1 MNNLLTR
8 HSPVLVDCD
17 GDTRWA
23 ICSNCD
29 QNIES
34 WWMDAEDD
42 RTAGWGAWGVRIER
56 GAYLT
61 TLEKYCTC

>member
-1 MNNLLTR
+1 
-8 HSPVLVDCD
+8 
-17 GDTRWA
+17 
-23 ICSNCD
+23 
-29 QNIES
+29 
-34 WWMDAEDD
+34 MDAEDD